1 MKTDVIAVSSSG
13 NQIGKA
19 LEQVEK
25 MAAYKGLSRKDTL
38 HLRLLTE
45 EMMGMMRSIT
55 GEKDGYFWIEDEADE
70 YQLHLQ
76 VNTRMN
82 LEKRDQLLKA
92 STTGKNEAARGL
104 MGRLRDFFDQGDDM
118 PGYPLYHMDMMSEY
132 NGTMLN
138 WEWSML
144 AYQETLSKYTA
155 KDEKARAMWDELEKS
170 VVTHVADDVKVAI
183 RGQMAEMTIIKRIG

>member
-55 GEKDGYFWIEDEADE
+55 GEKDGYFWIEDEAGE

-76 VNTRMN
+76 VN
-82 LEKRDQLLKA
+82 
-92 STTGKNEAARGL
+92 
-104 MGRLRDFFDQGDDM
+104 
-118 PGYPLYHMDMMSEY
+118 
-132 NGTMLN
+132 TMLN